1 MLSQKQKDAIDHLVK
16 MTLSRE
22 DRHQL
27 QQEIGPLKRLFGE
40 KGIETAKLRL
50 EQPPY
55 KVENQTVL
63 ALANDYCDRL
73 YAGVDNWTPADRDEW
88 IEVCQFVTELTS
100 SNVQ

>member
-1 MLSQKQKDAIDHLVK
+1 MINEKQEKVINHLVK

-27 QQEIGPLKRLFGE
+27 QQEIGPLKRLFAE

-50 EQPPY
+50 ERPPY
-55 KVENQTVL
+55 NVDNATVL

-73 YAGVDNWTPADRDEW
+73 YAGVDTWTPADRDEW